1 LKTRSD
7 TTGNGID
14 ETQLIVSGVSTTII
28 PGSGRSLASARR
40 DAVLEKLRY
49 AWLRRA
55 RLLRFFIWGAVISL
69 IVAFLIPNRYK
80 VMTRLMPP
88 DQSNNAGMAM
98 LAMLSGKAGG
108 AGGGGAGAIASD
120 LLGLKSPGALFI
132 GVLQSATVADRLID
146 QFQLKK
152 VYGTKYDEDTR
163 KALAAHTE
171 VNEEKRSGI
180 ISIEVTDRNAQ
191 RAAAMAAAYVDQ
203 LNLLVVQLNTSAAHR
218 ERVFL
223 ENRLQ
228 AVNTDLE
235 RNEKE
240 FGDFASKNSALDV
253 REEGKAMLDAVAS
266 LEGQLIAYQSELQGL
281 RQIYSDGNVRVRS
294 VQARITEI
302 EKRIGDMNA
311 GAKNP
316 GAAPNDQSAGAN
328 SPSPDPNSD
337 AQRDTVFPSIRK
349 LPLLGVTYA
358 DLYRRTK
365 VQEAV
370 FEVLTQ
376 QYELAKVQEAKE
388 TPSVRVL
395 DPAKVPD
402 HKAFP
407 SRLAVLLIGT
417 FCSVLVGLFWDA
429 SRERWEALD
438 EADSRKVFARE
449 VWHDMRIDWDQVR
462 NRRSGNG
469 TNAAVEVK
477 HEDPDW
483 PNRNGGDSNNG
494 QGK

>member
-1 LKTRSD
+1 MKTRSD

-14 ETQLIVSGVSTTII
+14 DTQLIVSGVSTTLI

-40 DAVLEKLRY
+40 DAMLQKLRY

-80 VMTRLMPP
+80 VVTRLMPP

-180 ISIEVTDRNAQ
+180 ISIEVTDKNPQ

-253 REEGKAMLDAVAS
+253 REEGKAMLDAVAT

-294 VQARITEI
+294 VQARIAEL
-302 EKRIGDMNA
+302 ENRIGDMNA
-311 GAKNP
+311 GTKVP
-316 GAAPNDQSAGAN
+316 AAASKPQNAGAD

-429 SRERWEALD
+429 SRELWEALD